1 MCRPPPSKSW
11 PRAERYCAPRLSFDG
26 AAAPPIRTLALIDVV
41 AELLALAP
49 LPAERFDAFDV
60 SCGEPAGAGAAPLRE
75 PPDVALRAVLRRR
88 VFRRRVA
95 ILRPML
101 SAPRLC
107 AERSD
112 RCDPLGWLLAERTDV
127 CSGDAGSGSNAST
140 FVVELML
147 N

>member
-1 MCRPPPSKSW
+1 MPDRCASPA
-11 PRAERYCAPRLSFDG
+11 RAGGRKAS
-26 AAAPPIRTLALIDVV
+26 AAPIQRAHVLG
-41 AELLALAP
+41 LAP

-75 PPDVALRAVLRRR
+75 PPELRCEPFFDG
-88 VFRRRVA
+88 VFFDGVSPFCE
-95 ILRPML
+95 PML

-112 RCDPLGWLLAERTDV
+112 LCDPLGWLLAERTDV